1 MNIKPNISGKFGP
14 LTSRGFNAM
23 AKKVNER
30 SSTDTR
36 GDRDARPSVF
46 IAKITAA
53 TAVIA
58 NRRWKYEWSAA
69 WLNASNVF
77 EAISGSNLT
86 YATQG
91 NIYAYNT
98 VEALQQTSGTYDGPG
113 ITHANIP
120 TGFTLQPIANGTY
133 VQMLMSRSAD
143 SKMTFTFCVSN
154 AIDGAC
160 A

>member
-46 IAKITAA
+46 IARIMNYDI
-53 TAVIA
+53 VIA
-58 NRRWKYEWSAA
+58 NRRWRYEWSAA

-91 NIYAYNT
+91 GIYAYNT
-98 VEALQQTSGTYDGPG
+98 VEALQQTSGAKDGPG
-113 ITHANIP
+113 FTHSNIP
-120 TGFTLQPIANGTY
+120 TGFTLQPIAVGTC

-154 AIDGAC
+154 AIDGGC

>member
-36 GDRDARPSVF
+36 GNRDARPSVF

-53 TAVIA
+53 TVVIA

-120 TGFTLQPIANGTY
+120 TGFTLQPIATGTY

>member
-1 MNIKPNISGKFGP
+1 MNIKPNITGKFGP

-23 AKKVNER
+23 ARKVNER

-46 IAKITAA
+46 IARIMNYDI
-53 TAVIA
+53 VIA
-58 NRRWKYEWSAA
+58 NRRWRYEWSAA

-77 EAISGSNLT
+77 EAISGSNLS

-113 ITHANIP
+113 ITHSNIP
-120 TGFTLQPIANGTY
+120 TGFTLQPIAIGTC

-143 SKMTFTFCVSN
+143 SKITFTFCVPN
-154 AIDGAC
+154 AIDGSC

>member
-1 MNIKPNISGKFGP
+1 M
-14 LTSRGFNAM
+14 TSRGFNAM

-53 TAVIA
+53 TVVIA
-58 NRRWKYEWSAA
+58 GRRWKYEWSAA
-69 WLNASNVF
+69 WLDASNVF
-77 EAISGSNLT
+77 EAISGSNLS

-98 VEALQQTSGTYDGPG
+98 VEALQQTSGAKDGPG
-113 ITHANIP
+113 VTHSNIP
-120 TGFTLQPIANGTY
+120 SGFALQPIATGTY

-143 SKMTFTFCVSN
+143 SKITFTFCVSN

>member
-1 MNIKPNISGKFGP
+1 MNIKPNITGKFGP

-53 TAVIA
+53 TVVIA
-58 NRRWKYEWSAA
+58 GRRWKYEWSAA
-69 WLNASNVF
+69 WLDASNVF
-77 EAISGSNLT
+77 EAISGSNLS

-98 VEALQQTSGTYDGPG
+98 VEALQQTSGAKDGPG
-113 ITHANIP
+113 ITHSNIP
-120 TGFTLQPIANGTY
+120 TGFALQEIATGTY

-143 SKMTFTFCVSN
+143 SKITFTFCVAN

>member
-36 GDRDARPSVF
+36 GDRDPRPSVF

-53 TAVIA
+53 TVVIA

>member
-1 MNIKPNISGKFGP
+1 MNIKPNITGKFGP

-23 AKKVNER
+23 AKKVNEQ

-53 TAVIA
+53 TVVIA
-58 NRRWKYEWSAA
+58 ARRWKYEWSSA

-77 EAISGSNLT
+77 ETISGSNLS

-98 VEALQQTSGTYDGPG
+98 VEALQQTSGAKDGPG

-120 TGFTLQPIANGTY
+120 SGFTLQPIATGTY

-160 A
+160 S

>member
-1 MNIKPNISGKFGP
+1 MNIKPNITGKFGP

-30 SSTDTR
+30 SSIDTR

-53 TAVIA
+53 TVVIA
-58 NRRWKYEWSAA
+58 SRRWKYEWSAA

-77 EAISGSNLT
+77 EAISGSNLS

-91 NIYAYNT
+91 GIYAYNT
-98 VEALQQTSGTYDGPG
+98 VEALQQTSGSMDGPG

-120 TGFTLQPIANGTY
+120 TGFALQAIATGTY

-160 A
+160 P

>member
-1 MNIKPNISGKFGP
+1 MYIKPNITGKFGP

-30 SSTDTR
+30 SSIDTR

-53 TAVIA
+53 DIVVTD
-58 NRRWKYEWSAA
+58 RRWRYEWSAA
-69 WLNASNVF
+69 WLNASGTF
-77 EAISGSNLT
+77 EAISGSNLS
-86 YATQG
+86 YASQG

-98 VEALQQTSGTYDGPG
+98 VEALQQTSGLKDGPG
-113 ITHANIP
+113 ITHSYIP
-120 TGFTLQPIANGTY
+120 AGFALQAIATGTY

-143 SKMTFTFCVSN
+143 SKITFTFCVSN
-154 AIDGAC
+154 AINGAC
-160 A
+160 V

>member
-1 MNIKPNISGKFGP
+1 M
-14 LTSRGFNAM
+14 
-23 AKKVNER
+23 
-30 SSTDTR
+30 
-36 GDRDARPSVF
+36 
-46 IAKITAA
+46 
-53 TAVIA
+53 
-58 NRRWKYEWSAA
+58 
-69 WLNASNVF
+69 
-77 EAISGSNLT
+77 
-86 YATQG
+86 
-91 NIYAYNT
+91 
-98 VEALQQTSGTYDGPG
+98 QQTSGTYDGPG

>member
-53 TAVIA
+53 TVVVA

-69 WLNASNVF
+69 WLDSSNVF
-77 EAISGSNLT
+77 EAISGSSLT

-91 NIYAYNT
+91 NIYAFNT

-120 TGFTLQPIANGTY
+120 TGFALQPIATGTY